1 MQKKRIVFE
10 ELDKNHADLILKL
23 RSKGLTQKIFF
34 QTVVRSFIDDDPALV
49 SFFEEVVKSK
59 TRFGKK
65 TLARIEKS
73 AKQMRKRK
81 ISLIFLRQRRLSCEK
96 MLEGL
101 RKEEQGM

>member
-73 AKQMRKRK
+73 AKKGRETERLY
-81 ISLIFLRQRRLSCEK
+81 SLTDEEKENIFDI
-96 MLEGL
+96 LEA
-101 RKEEQGM
+101 EEIIL